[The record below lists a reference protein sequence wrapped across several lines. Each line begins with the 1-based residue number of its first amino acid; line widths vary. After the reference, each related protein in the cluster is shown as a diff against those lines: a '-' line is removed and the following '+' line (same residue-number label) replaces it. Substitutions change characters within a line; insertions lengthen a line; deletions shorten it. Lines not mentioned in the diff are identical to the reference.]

1 MKQISRIPA
10 VTRAFRDL
18 KGKTMN
24 EISVEEYDSLVDA
37 AFMQPSNKELMEDLK
52 IIGSIKQSSSGPRA
66 GGSKIV
72 SKEYDD
78 AGDAMLFAP
87 GLGEVWILQ
96 EISLVV
102 ATSSTST
109 FSISLAAGGNSM
121 QASQTVSTTSNV
133 KFNSV
138 DLGFPNTTFY
148 VDENTSIWLNK
159 TGSFSTVGA
168 HLMLT
173 RVR

>member
-1 MKQISRIPA
+1 MKQISRFPP

-18 KGKTMN
+18 KGKKMN

-37 AFMQPSNKELMEDLK
+37 AFMQPSNKELMEDLS
-52 IIGSIKQSSSGPRA
+52 IIGSVKQSSSGPRA

-72 SKEYDD
+72 SVEYSDT
-78 AGDAMLFAP
+78 GTVTVFTP
-87 GLGEVWILQ
+87 SQGEVWILQ
-96 EISLVV
+96 EISLAV
-102 ATSSTST
+102 ATSSSST
-109 FSISLAAGGNSM
+109 FAIILSAGGNSM
-121 QASQTVSTTSNV
+121 QASADVTTSGNRN
-133 KFNSV
+133 FNSG

-148 VDENTSIWLNK
+148 VDENTSIQIGK
-159 TGSFSTVGA
+159 TGSFSTVGV